1 MKAKTIATIVLLAF
15 VAASV
20 VWLVVKETR
29 DGRAKQEQGSDEKG
43 ADGGEKAP
51 ADAPEAN
58 GKVTVYYFHKTARCM
73 TCNRIETLTRQAVEG
88 GFADEIKAGRIEIKV
103 VNVEEPGN
111 RHFADDYKLV
121 TKSVVLVDGRKEK
134 AGRWKNLDRVWELVH
149 NEEAFGKYVQ
159 SEVKAFLAGK

>member
-1 MKAKTIATIVLLAF
+1 MKTKTIATIVLLAF

-29 DGRAKQEQGSDEKG
+29 DGRTKQEQGSGEKG
-43 ADGGEKAP
+43 ADGGDKAP
-51 ADAPEAN
+51 AVAK
-58 GKVTVYYFHKTARCM
+58 GKVTVYYFHQTARCM
-73 TCNRIETLTRQAVEG
+73 TCNRIEALTRQAVEG
-88 GFADEIKAGRIEIKV
+88 GFADEIKAGRIEIKA

-111 RHFADDYKLV
+111 KHFADNYKLV

-134 AGRWKNLDRVWELVH
+134 AGRWKNLDRVWELVR